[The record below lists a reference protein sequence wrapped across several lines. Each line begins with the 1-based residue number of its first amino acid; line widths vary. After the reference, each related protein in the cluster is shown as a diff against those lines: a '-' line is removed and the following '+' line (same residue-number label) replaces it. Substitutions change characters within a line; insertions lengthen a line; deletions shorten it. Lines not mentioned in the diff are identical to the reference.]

1 MAERGSASSIAL
13 ALAGAALAAVS
24 GAGNAQAQRASAM
37 IVLDGSNSMNARLP
51 NDRAPKFVTVRDAM
65 VAALAKGAGGV
76 DVGLTTFG
84 ARRPSDCSDIDVAA
98 PPAPGGSGVVSAL
111 ERFQPRGFSPVVAAL
126 RAAANAMPAS
136 GKASIVLVL
145 DDLAS
150 CRAEDPCKVAA
161 ELKQRN
167 PALAIHIVGLALRP
181 QDQPV
186 LACIAKETDGQFLN
200 AVDGP
205 GVAPTIERAFQLAGL
220 YDAPAL
226 IRPPAPVAVER
237 RTGEPTVRSPETARA
252 IDESRPGLH
261 LSARLVEK
269 GPPLEVPV
277 RWRVWPEAAASDA
290 PPLLEAMAPTLS
302 RPLPDGRYVVE
313 VEAGLI
319 TVRRPFEITTQA
331 ATPVR
336 VVLNAA
342 LLSLSVPLAK
352 GAGLAPAAVLTVAR
366 GSEAPPGGSP
376 RVPLWI
382 ARSAKSHL
390 VVPAGAYTAIAV
402 DGLARGTRTISVAE
416 GASSAVD
423 LTLDAGRLILETE
436 DQAPAQ
442 ILIEA
447 DEPESASG
455 RREIHRAVTARLE
468 TTLPAG
474 TYQATVRRGNVVSRE
489 RFSVRPG
496 ETLRRKAA
504 VALARA
510 RLVTPGASR
519 TPGITVGYR
528 IQRLDAPEP
537 PIERWG
543 KAELVLDLTPGRYR
557 IEARVGAQNATAVR
571 EAELKAG
578 FETRLELDPGAGI
591 VGLKLAPTS
600 AGLGLGT
607 VYWLIL
613 DDSGAAVWRTG
624 QAEPVLA
631 LTAGRYRV
639 RAELRDKVIERVMEI
654 RSGDSGIIEIA
665 E

>member
-1 MAERGSASSIAL
+1 MPAAIAAAATGLL
-13 ALAGAALAAVS
+13 AVSLAGE
-24 GAGNAQAQRASAM
+24 AQAQRASAM

-51 NDRAPKFVTVRDAM
+51 NDRKLKYVTVLDAM
-65 VAALAKGAGGV
+65 VATLAKGTGGT

-84 ARRPSDCSDIDVAA
+84 ARRPNDCSDVDVAA
-98 PPAPGGSGVVSAL
+98 PPAAGGSGVIAAL

-126 RAAANAMPAS
+126 RAAAKAMPAS

-161 ELKQRN
+161 ELKQQN

-186 LACIAKETDGQFLN
+186 LACIAKETGGQLIN

-205 GVAPTIERAFQLAGL
+205 GVAPAIERAFQLAGFQE
-220 YDAPAL
+220 APAL
-226 IRPPAPVAVER
+226 VREPAPVAAER
-237 RTGEPTVRSPETARA
+237 RSVEPAAPAA
-252 IDESRPGLH
+252 GGAPGIDETRPGLH
-261 LSARLVEK
+261 LSARLAET
-269 GPPLEVPV
+269 GPPLAIPM
-277 RWRVWPEAAASDA
+277 RWRVWPETAAAEA
-290 PPLLEAMAPTLS
+290 TPLLEAVAPAVS
-302 RPLPDGRYVVE
+302 RTLPDGRYVVE
-313 VEAGLI
+313 VEAGLV
-319 TVRRPFEITTQA
+319 TVRRPFEIASQG

-342 LLSLSVPLAK
+342 MLSLSAPLAN
-352 GAGLAPAAVLTVAR
+352 GAGPAPGAVLTLGRGRDGQAGGAQEPVWMAR
-366 GSEAPPGGSP
+366 T
-376 RVPLWI
+376 
-382 ARSAKSHL
+382 ARSDL
-390 VVPAGAYTAIAV
+390 VVPAGAYTATAA
-402 DGLARGTRTISVAE
+402 DGLARTSRTISVAE

-423 LTLDAGRLILETE
+423 LTLGAGRIVIETE
-436 DQAPAQ
+436 DQTPAQ

-447 DEPESASG
+447 DEPETASG

-474 TYQATVRRGNVVSRE
+474 TYLAVLRRGTVESRE

-496 ETLRRKAA
+496 ETLRRKVA

-510 RLVTPGASR
+510 RLVSPGATR
-519 TPGITVGYR
+519 MPGIAVGYR
-528 IQRLDAPEP
+528 IQRLDVPDP
-537 PIERWG
+537 PIQRWG
-543 KAELVLDLTPGRYR
+543 GAEFVIDLTPGRYR
-557 IEARVGAQNATAVR
+557 IEARLGAQNAISIR

-578 FETRLELDPGAGI
+578 FETRLELDPGAGS
-591 VGLKLAPTS
+591 VRLKLADAA

-607 VYWLIL
+607 VYWQIF

-639 RAELRDKVIERVMEI
+639 RAETRDKVIERVMEI
-654 RSGDSGIIEIA
+654 RSGDSGVIEIT